1 MDNSSCRLIS
11 LKPVKDTRGVLTPLD
26 FEKELKFLPRRT
38 FILSASEVETIR
50 GEHAHRI
57 CVQAIQC
64 IHGAVE
70 LSIHDGR
77 NLVTEKLSSVEKI
90 LIIPVLHWITLKFLV
105 KNSHVAVYA
114 SHPYDEAD
122 YLRNFEEFLAEAS
135 KTSVRTVK

>member
-1 MDNSSCRLIS
+1 MGNSSYRLIS
-11 LKPVKDTRGVLTPLD
+11 LKPIKDTRGLLTPLD

-50 GEHAHRI
+50 GEHAHRV

-64 IHGAVE
+64 LYGEVE
-70 LSIHDGR
+70 VSIHDGR

-90 LIIPVLHWITLKFLV
+90 LIIPVLHWITIKFLV

-114 SHPYDEAD
+114 SHPYDEDD
-122 YLRNFEEFLAEAS
+122 YLRNFEEFVAEADQIS
-135 KTSVRTVK
+135 ARVVK

>member
-1 MDNSSCRLIS
+1 
-11 LKPVKDTRGVLTPLD
+11 
-26 FEKELKFLPRRT
+26 
-38 FILSASEVETIR
+38 
-50 GEHAHRI
+50 
-57 CVQAIQC
+57 VQAIQC
-64 IHGAVE
+64 IYGAVE

-122 YLRNFEEFLAEAS
+122 YLRNFEEFLAEANQ
-135 KTSVRTVK
+135 TSVRTVK

>member
-1 MDNSSCRLIS
+1 MENSSCRLIS
-11 LKPVKDTRGVLTPLD
+11 LRSVEDSRGVLTPLD

-50 GEHAHRI
+50 GEHAHRV

-64 IHGAVE
+64 IHGEVE
-70 LSIHDGR
+70 VSIHDGR
-77 NLVTEKLSSVEKI
+77 NLVTEKLSSVEKV

-114 SHPYDEAD
+114 SHRYDEAD
-122 YLRNFEEFLAEAS
+122 YLRDFEEFLAEANQNS
-135 KTSVRTVK
+135 ARTIK

>member
-26 FEKELKFLPRRT
+26 FEEELKFLPRRT

-77 NLVTEKLSSVEKI
+77 NLVTQKLSSVEKI

-122 YLRNFEEFLAEAS
+122 YLRNFEEFLAEANQ
-135 KTSVRTVK
+135 TSVRTVK

>member
-1 MDNSSCRLIS
+1 MDNSSYRLIS
-11 LKPVKDTRGVLTPLD
+11 LRPIKDTRGVLTPLD

-38 FILSASEVETIR
+38 FILSASEVEAIR
-50 GEHAHRI
+50 GEHAHRV

-122 YLRNFEEFLAEAS
+122 YLRNFEEFLAEANQA
-135 KTSVRTVK
+135 SVRTNK

>member
-1 MDNSSCRLIS
+1 MENSSCRLIS
-11 LKPVKDTRGVLTPLD
+11 LRSVEDSRGVLTPLD

-50 GEHAHRI
+50 GEHAHRV

-64 IHGAVE
+64 IHGEVE
-70 LSIHDGR
+70 VSIHDGR
-77 NLVTEKLSSVEKI
+77 NLVTEKLSSVKKV

-114 SHPYDEAD
+114 SHRYDEAD
-122 YLRNFEEFLAEAS
+122 YLRDFEEFLAEANQNS
-135 KTSVRTVK
+135 ARTIK

>member
-1 MDNSSCRLIS
+1 MDNSSYRLIS

-77 NLVTEKLSSVEKI
+77 NLVTQKLSSVEKI

-122 YLRNFEEFLAEAS
+122 YLRNFEEFLAEANQ
-135 KTSVRTVK
+135 TSVRTVK

>member
-1 MDNSSCRLIS
+1 LIS
-11 LKPVKDTRGVLTPLD
+11 LKPIKDTRGLLTPLD

-50 GEHAHRI
+50 GEHAHRV

-64 IHGAVE
+64 IYGAVE

-90 LIIPVLHWITLKFLV
+90 LIIPVLHWITIKFLV

-114 SHPYDEAD
+114 SHPYDEDD
-122 YLRNFEEFLAEAS
+122 YLRNFEEFVAEADQIS
-135 KTSVRTVK
+135 ARVVK

>member
-11 LKPVKDTRGVLTPLD
+11 LRPIKDTRGVLTPLD

-50 GEHAHRI
+50 GEHAHRV

-64 IHGAVE
+64 IRGAVE

-90 LIIPVLHWITLKFLV
+90 LIIPVLHWITIKFLV

-114 SHPYDEAD
+114 SHPYDEDD
-122 YLRNFEEFLAEAS
+122 YLRNFEEFVAEANQIS
-135 KTSVRTVK
+135 ARVVK

>member
-1 MDNSSCRLIS
+1 MENSSCRLIS
-11 LKPVKDTRGVLTPLD
+11 LRSVEDSRGVLTPLD

-50 GEHAHRI
+50 GEHAHRV

-64 IHGAVE
+64 MHGEVE
-70 LSIHDGR
+70 VSIHDGR
-77 NLVTEKLSSVEKI
+77 NLVTEKLSSVEKV

-114 SHPYDEAD
+114 SHRYDEAD
-122 YLRNFEEFLAEAS
+122 YLRDFEEFLAEANQNS
-135 KTSVRTVK
+135 ARTIK